1 MEREGILSKTAYDFS
16 KKIGIIET
24 IIIGLLAFLVPTF
37 LAKGITLAFGKDSTI
52 ANNSQLIVGS
62 IVNTCLILTAINLK
76 GLPKT
81 LFVVTMPSLSTI
93 ASGYIF
99 GPLSMPM
106 IYMVPAIWLGNFAL
120 IFCYKYLFLSKKKN
134 YFIAGAVGVIIK
146 VAIIFGYF
154 SLINKF
160 GLIPPKAFPTLQK
173 AMSIIQMITAS
184 IGVILSFCIYKL
196 EKDSK

>member
-1 MEREGILSKTAYDFS
+1 MEREGILSRTAYDFS
-16 KKIGIIET
+16 KKIEIIET

-37 LAKGITLAFGKDSTI
+37 LAKGITLAFGKNSAI
-52 ANNSQLIVGS
+52 ANNSQFIVGS
-62 IVNTCLILTAINLK
+62 IVNTCLVLTAINLK
-76 GLPKT
+76 GLSKT

-120 IFCYKYLFLSKKKN
+120 IFSYKYLFLSKKKN
-134 YFIAGAVGVIIK
+134 YFLAGIVGILVK

-154 SLINKF
+154 TLINAL
-160 GLIPPKAFPTLQK
+160 GLIPAKAFPTLQK
-173 AMSIIQMITAS
+173 AMSIIQLITAS
-184 IGVILSFCIYKL
+184 IGVLISFGIYKI
-196 EKDSK
+196 EKSK